1 MIQERFA
8 ALKNRKAL
16 SLFWS
21 KMREFILRA
30 RTAKTGDFDVSDLPS
45 AGRMDIVCNSV
56 SNALNIA
63 NKLRKDTVMHVVLE
77 GSPEPPKIAS
87 FHGDSITGM
96 LWDEKSIGLT
106 IKKALLKTKGQ
117 SGKIKISDGLFVEK
131 KSFEAL
137 VKEKFSEGKQVVYL
151 HQKGKDI
158 REAELKKDIVFVFG
172 DYIGMPKATESL
184 LDRLG
189 AERVSL
195 GPEMLF
201 AAHCIILVHNELD
214 RRF

>member
-1 MIQERFA
+1 
-8 ALKNRKAL
+8 
-16 SLFWS
+16 
-21 KMREFILRA
+21 MREFILRA
-30 RTAKTGDFDVSDLPS
+30 RTAKTGDFDVSNLP
-45 AGRMDIVCNSV
+45 AEGRMDIVCSSV

-63 NKLRKDTVMHVVLE
+63 NELRKDAVMHVVLE
-77 GSPEPPKIAS
+77 GSPEPPKIIS
-87 FHGDSITGM
+87 FHGDSVKGM
-96 LWDEKSIGLT
+96 LWDEKSIAES
-106 IKKALLKTKGQ
+106 IRKALIKSKGQ
-117 SGKIKISDGLFVEK
+117 NGKIKASEGLFVEK

-137 VKEKFSEGKQVVYL
+137 VKEKLKEGKQVIYL

-158 REAELKKDIVFVFG
+158 REAELKKDIVVVFG
-172 DYIGMPKATESL
+172 DYIGMPRATEGL

-214 RRF
+214 RRFC